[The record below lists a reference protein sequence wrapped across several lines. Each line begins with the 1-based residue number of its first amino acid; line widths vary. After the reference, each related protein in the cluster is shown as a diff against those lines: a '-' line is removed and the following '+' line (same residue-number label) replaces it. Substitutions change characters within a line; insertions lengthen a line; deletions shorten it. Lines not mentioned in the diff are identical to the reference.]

1 MPDLTP
7 APPEFAARIQRLIT
21 AYFADLQGARFELL
35 VRDTADGTQTVQAWG
50 EADTPDNPAE
60 ARKFDFTIWFALDV
74 WATLD
79 DYQRDA
85 LAYHELMHARWD
97 ANGFPTLVDH
107 DVEVFNNE
115 IAIFGLWW
123 GEGAQDTLDA
133 IDSMPPP
140 HGAEGDGAMP
150 QGYRKPMQ
158 GSFGSSGA
166 GSFGSSGAGS
176 FGSSGAGSFG
186 SSGAGSFGSSGAGS
200 FGSSGAFAD
209 PHLTVGSDFVT
220 VPIGDGRTIDI
231 CPECWEVLKAF
242 VIDQTAGA
250 MQGSHGSSGA

>member
-7 APPEFAARIQRLIT
+7 APPEFNERIQRLIA
-21 AYFADLQGARFELL
+21 AYFADLQEARIELQ

-50 EADTPDNPAE
+50 EADTPDNPSE
-60 ARKFDFTIWFALDV
+60 ARKFDFSIWFALDV

-85 LAYHELMHARWD
+85 LAYHELMHCRFDD
-97 ANGFPTLVDH
+97 AGKPMLVDH

-115 IAIFGLWW
+115 IATFGLWW

-133 IDSMPPP
+133 IENMPPP
-140 HGAEGDGAMP
+140 HGAEGDSNMP
-150 QGYRKPMQ
+150 RGYRSPMQ
-158 GSFGSSGA
+158 GSHGSSGA
-166 GSFGSSGAGS
+166 GSHGSSGAGS
-176 FGSSGAGSFG
+176 HGSSGAGSHG
-186 SSGAGSFGSSGAGS
+186 SSGAGSHGSSGAGS
-200 FGSSGAFAD
+200 HGSSGAFAD
-209 PHLTVGSDFVT
+209 PHLSVGADFVT

-231 CPECWEVLKAF
+231 CPECWETLKAF